1 MLIGVL
7 VCAVAAMLRDT
18 RLTNDR
24 ARRREAAARERLEA
38 ILDALPHGVIA
49 ADTQGR
55 VTTSMRQRPELTGC
69 SSDAALQEPVRDVVR
84 LFDRDERLVPTTAL
98 DRALAGVSA
107 QSDQHWLQRRGDS
120 APVPIAEIARPLVD
134 AHGNI
139 DGAVLVLRDALA
151 QRAAAETSRL
161 QLAVVDASPDAIVG
175 IDAQGRIV
183 SWNGAAQRIFGYD
196 EAHAH
201 GRALDTLV
209 AQRWLRRYPLT
220 VSFETLRR
228 PIGPLE
234 VLCVRR
240 DGRRFRA
247 SVSACPVR
255 GDARNCVALSLT
267 LRETRVQ
274 RRRDL
279 RTQRSLQGARTARA
293 GRYVEPPEG
302 RAARHRVAR
311 AAHAAERD
319 LRLGRGAAQRRRRRC
334 SSRRSTRSIAA
345 RIRSRAWWATSS
357 TRRRSRPA
365 SCGSTRCRSTS
376 CGCSPTRRARSRP
389 PRRRPASHSSSIA
402 RRARAWCRATRS
414 ACARCCRTSCR
425 TR

>member
-1 MLIGVL
+1 
-7 VCAVAAMLRDT
+7 
-18 RLTNDR
+18 
-24 ARRREAAARERLEA
+24 
-38 ILDALPHGVIA
+38 
-49 ADTQGR
+49 
-55 VTTSMRQRPELTGC
+55 MRQRPELTGC

-209 AQRWLRRYPLT
+209 AQR
-220 VSFETLRR
+220 
-228 PIGPLE
+228 G
-234 VLCVRR
+234 
-240 DGRRFRA
+240 
-247 SVSACPVR
+247 
-255 GDARNCVALSLT
+255 
-267 LRETRVQ
+267 
-274 RRRDL
+274 
-279 RTQRSLQGARTARA
+279 
-293 GRYVEPPEG
+293 
-302 RAARHRVAR
+302 
-311 AAHAAERD
+311 
-319 LRLGRGAAQRRRRRC
+319 
-334 SSRRSTRSIAA
+334 
-345 RIRSRAWWATSS
+345 
-357 TRRRSRPA
+357 
-365 SCGSTRCRSTS
+365 CG
-376 CGCSPTRRARSRP
+376 
-389 PRRRPASHSSSIA
+389 
-402 RRARAWCRATRS
+402 ATRS
-414 ACARCCRTSCR
+414 PYRSRRCAGRSARSKCCACAATAGAFARRCPRAPCAAMRATASRCR
-425 TR
+425 